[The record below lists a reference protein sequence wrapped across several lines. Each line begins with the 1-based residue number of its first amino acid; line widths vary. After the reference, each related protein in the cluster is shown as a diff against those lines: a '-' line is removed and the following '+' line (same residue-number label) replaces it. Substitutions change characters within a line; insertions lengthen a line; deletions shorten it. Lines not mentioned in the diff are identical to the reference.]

1 MSRNRITVYLSADA
15 EKKLQALSK
24 LQKRSVSSIVS
35 STIERRILQ
44 NQDLIPEG
52 ATRQLARVEA
62 RLDKVVRDSAALREI
77 MLLFVRV
84 WLEYTPPLDES
95 EEDEAAAL
103 AEARFGRFLDQV
115 RNALHPG
122 RSMAA
127 DLPIE
132 NSEAVL

>member
-24 LQKRSVSSIVS
+24 VQKRSVSSIVS

-62 RLDKVVRDSAALREI
+62 RLDKVVRDSTALREI

-103 AEARFGRFLDQV
+103 AEARFERFLDHV

-127 DLPIE
+127 DLPTE